1 MPDLPGSRTR
11 PLAVLNWLPA
21 EREVELRSQ
30 LEADGF
36 RPIDLDGSDVV
47 DAATFLAA
55 AATQL
60 FDGEETANWSSFN
73 DQLRNHP
80 VVGDGDRVALVWTHV
95 DRMLASGLPDLV
107 TALDVLAGVAR
118 ERYELGGTFVVH
130 LLGDGPNFA
139 GQPA

>member
-1 MPDLPGSRTR
+1 MPDLPGSRVR
-11 PLAVLNWLPA
+11 PLALLNWLPA
-21 EREVELRSQ
+21 DREAELRSQ

-36 RPIDLDGSDVV
+36 RAIDLDGSGAV
-47 DAATFLAA
+47 DAATFRSA

-80 VVGDGDRVALVWTHV
+80 VVCDADRVALVWTQV
-95 DRMLASGLPDLV
+95 DRMLTSGLPDLV
-107 TALDVLAGVAR
+107 TALDILAGVAR
-118 ERYELGGTFVVH
+118 ERYGLGSTFVVY